1 MIVTH
6 LCVSALYVR
15 KVSPNVLDLVYV
27 TVLDSL
33 GNIFVDNLVTQSLSA
48 INV

>member
-15 KVSPNVLDLVYV
+15 KVSSNVLDLVYV
-27 TVLDSL
+27 KVLDSL
-33 GNIFVDNLVTQSLSA
+33 SNKVVDNLVTQS
-48 INV
+48 V